1 MKGFIL
7 LLFLH
12 LACREVVGKVLEKDV
27 EVPDI
32 WTELGKLTKVVQGL
46 AAEVVEQKVEL
57 RVTKNELQHS
67 QSQVEELMKLNA
79 GDCNESHTG
88 HT

>member
-1 MKGFIL
+1 M

-67 QSQVEELMKLNA
+67 QSQVEELKKLNA